1 MGNPRVLIID
11 DEVAHLKLYS
21 WILER
26 EGFLTAT
33 ALVERHG
40 VDLPAKEE
48 QFDLTLLDYRLQ
60 VGIKAVDVVQK
71 LRDRWPGMRVVILSD
86 MMWLPEDMTAHADG
100 FIRKGE
106 PQLLIEKLTEMI
118 KHPENPTAS
127 SL

>member
-1 MGNPRVLIID
+1 MGRPRVLIID

-40 VDLPAKEE
+40 IDLPAQEE

-60 VGIKAVDVVQK
+60 VGIKAVDVVK
-71 LRDRWPGMRVVILSD
+71 NCVI
-86 MMWLPEDMTAHADG
+86 DG
-100 FIRKGE
+100 QGCV
-106 PQLLIEKLTEMI
+106 
-118 KHPENPTAS
+118 S
-127 SL
+127 